1 MKQVVLTPEN
11 STYRIMGS
19 MQVLWLHILDSA
31 WQLCENTHFRK
42 KSVLNTIE
50 ESFKSG
56 LPLRVLLSLTVLIGP

>member
-1 MKQVVLTPEN
+1 MKQVVLTREN

-19 MQVLWLHILDSA
+19 MQVLWLHILDSVC
-31 WQLCENTHFRK
+31 QLCENTHFRK

-56 LPLRVLLSLTVLIGP
+56 LPLRVLLSLAFLIGP